1 MSINNPITDLLPP
14 HVWDKRENGFMLR
27 LWAKPGAKQEASLGI
42 KTDEKEQVW
51 LHVSVKAA
59 PEDGKANKAL
69 IAFLADW
76 LGVKRSAITQISGGK
91 SRQKLFLI
99 NHRW

>member
-1 MSINNPITDLLPP
+1 MSIKNHITDLLPAA
-14 HVWDKRENGFMLR
+14 VFDKREDGFVLR
-27 LWAKPGAKQEASLGI
+27 LWAKPGAKQEAVLGS
-42 KTDEKEQVW
+42 KADEKEQLW
-51 LHVSVKAA
+51 LQVSVKAA

-76 LGVKRSAITQISGGK
+76 LGVKRSAITQISGEK

-99 NHRW
+99 NHPH